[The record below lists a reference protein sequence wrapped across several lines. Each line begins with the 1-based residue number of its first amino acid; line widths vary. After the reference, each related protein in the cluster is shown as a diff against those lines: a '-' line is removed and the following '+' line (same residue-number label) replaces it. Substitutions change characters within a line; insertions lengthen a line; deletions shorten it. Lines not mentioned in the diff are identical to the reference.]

1 MQESLGIIGKENG
14 EMLMSVYEEMDQYR
28 ENLIDKMIQIQF
40 KEFQNEIK
48 IMKYDQEELQH
59 KNAEEVAAKNKLAE
73 RVKELEKKV
82 KMQQNEIQSMKNYQ

>member
-1 MQESLGIIGKENG
+1 
-14 EMLMSVYEEMDQYR
+14 MLMSVYEEMDQYR